1 MITIGY
7 EPNPPIKRTPTRAL
21 RGSGP
26 LISIRW
32 RGASRRPNGQGAK
45 CTPGVRR
52 GAGQPVVQPDHRR
65 LQSDAS
71 VHLISCSAA

>member
-1 MITIGY
+1 MNCDICLTKSFQADRDPR
-7 EPNPPIKRTPTRAL
+7 E
-21 RGSGP
+21 RGPSP
-26 LISIRW
+26 LNSHRW
-32 RGASRRPNGQGAK
+32 RGASRRPNGQGVK

-71 VHLISCSAA
+71 VRLISCSAG